1 MRRILGIGNALVDVV
16 TFIESDEVLDL
27 FSLPK
32 GSMQLVDA
40 QRSESIR
47 KKIPQ
52 ERQLLTSGG
61 SVANTIH
68 GLGMLGAGAGF
79 IGSVGNDST
88 GDLFEN
94 DLKDAGVS
102 TYLFRRDTA
111 TGTAITLISP
121 DAQRTFA
128 THLGAAVEMRAKD
141 LSQETFEGYQIFYL
155 EGYLITNYDLVDTA
169 CRMATRENMTIAVDL
184 SSYNVVEENRDSFEK
199 IIRSYADIVFANEDE
214 ARAFSGMPPAEALD
228 YLSALCEIAVVKTG
242 ANGSILKKAG
252 EIVQVDAVP
261 VICNDTTGAGD
272 LYASGFL
279 YGFARGASL
288 EQCGKYGSAL
298 AARVIEIPGARMDR
312 ERFLQIRN
320 LIN

>member
-1 MRRILGIGNALVDVV
+1 
-16 TFIESDEVLDL
+16 
-27 FSLPK
+27 
-32 GSMQLVDA
+32 
-40 QRSESIR
+40 
-47 KKIPQ
+47 
-52 ERQLLTSGG
+52 
-61 SVANTIH
+61 
-68 GLGMLGAGAGF
+68 
-79 IGSVGNDST
+79 
-88 GDLFEN
+88 
-94 DLKDAGVS
+94 
-102 TYLFRRDTA
+102 LFRRDTA